1 MKGDE
6 LNKYHLHMHVYSR
19 HIALLRA
26 LRTLNLPFEGS
37 FKTWREGTHVHWQL
51 VLRMYYVLRIMK
63 MGSNIEH

>member
-26 LRTLNLPFEGS
+26 LRTLNLPLKVRLRPGGKEQMYIGS
-37 FKTWREGTHVHWQL
+37 L
-51 VLRMYYVLRIMK
+51 YSACIMYYVL
-63 MGSNIEH
+63 